1 MIQQPN
7 VTRLQIEKETTSINS
22 KDKTNN
28 WLIGA
33 VILPIANCMFGAVS
47 SNLF

>member
-7 VTRLQIEKETTSINS
+7 VTRLQIEQETTSINS
-22 KDKTNN
+22 KDKANN
-28 WLIGA
+28 WLIAA
-33 VILPIANCMFGAVS
+33 VILPIANCMFGAVN